1 MHIQLPCPHTSAGLH
16 IVCAHTSACLVTT
29 EFRSAHLYIRSSLAC
44 TSTVT
49 LKSLQVNLSIYPI
62 CAGISVLA
70 CCVRSSI
77 HPRYIPRSN
86 LQSALCHIRWLSV
99 TLAHLYIT
107 ASVTLLKYAT
117 RSRLRHIRLLITSA
131 RLHNPL
137 SRRGHWRISTHL
149 YILTLPCSTSPQYR

>member
-1 MHIQLPCPHTSAGLH
+1 VHIQLPCPHTSAGLH

-44 TSTVT
+44 TYTVT

-86 LQSALCHIRWLSV
+86 LQSALCHIRWSSV

-107 ASVTLLKYAT
+107 AQ
-117 RSRLRHIRLLITSA
+117 IC
-131 RLHNPL
+131 NPL
-137 SRRGHWRISTHL
+137 STPSHPLADHFRSSAQSTLSSRTLAHIYSSIHPHTTL
-149 YILTLPCSTSPQYR
+149 FYIPSI